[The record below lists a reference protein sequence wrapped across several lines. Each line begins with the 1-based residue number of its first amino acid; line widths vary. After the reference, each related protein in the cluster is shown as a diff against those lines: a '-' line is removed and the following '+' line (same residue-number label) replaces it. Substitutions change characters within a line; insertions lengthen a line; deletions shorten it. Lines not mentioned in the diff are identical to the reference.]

1 MDDDDKKSD
10 VHTANFWLA
19 EERKVGE
26 EQGFIMNLGCSK
38 TVSSVSL
45 KNTHNGRHRDRSTKK
60 FRILGSTTNNGPW
73 QELLVANLEDSR
85 KQKPPPLQQL
95 MFANS
100 AVVSFI
106 KFELLEFYG
115 NGGGLQY
122 FAVAATGTGSD
133 ADWEFCTSSRPC
145 GYRRGDCDKDA
156 DCASGLKCGHDNC
169 RDFWSQAKGSADC
182 CIRDLELVGGSGA
195 HEGNIF
201 WKGKPVCDDTFH
213 DNSHGQRNANV
224 VCRMLG
230 FSGGRF
236 TRKSHFGRVPD
247 DFSMDDV
254 ECVGTE
260 QSILDCPH
268 VDVDNCNGNEG
279 AGVICNL

>member
-1 MDDDDKKSD
+1 M
-10 VHTANFWLA
+10 
-19 EERKVGE
+19 G
-26 EQGFIMNLGCSK
+26 
-38 TVSSVSL
+38 
-45 KNTHNGRHRDRSTKK
+45 
-60 FRILGSTTNNGPW
+60 ILGSTTNNGPW

-85 KQKPPPLQQL
+85 QQDPPPLQQL

-133 ADWEFCTSSRPC
+133 ADWEFC
-145 GYRRGDCDKDA
+145 
-156 DCASGLKCGHDNC
+156 ASGLKCGHDNC
-169 RDFWSQAKGSADC
+169 RDFWSQAKGLADC

-224 VCRMLG
+224 VCR
-230 FSGGRF
+230 
-236 TRKSHFGRVPD
+236 
-247 DFSMDDV
+247 
-254 ECVGTE
+254 
-260 QSILDCPH
+260 
-268 VDVDNCNGNEG
+268 
-279 AGVICNL
+279 

>member
-38 TVSSVSL
+38 TVSSVVL

-85 KQKPPPLQQL
+85 QQDPPPLQQL

-100 AVVSFI
+100 AVVRFI

-115 NGGGLQY
+115 KGGGLQY
-122 FAVAATGTGSD
+122 FAI
-133 ADWEFCTSSRPC
+133 E
-145 GYRRGDCDKDA
+145 
-156 DCASGLKCGHDNC
+156 
-169 RDFWSQAKGSADC
+169 
-182 CIRDLELVGGSGA
+182 GGESTTTTIYP
-195 HEGNIF
+195 GNTTHPIYI
-201 WKGKPVCDDTFH
+201 GERV
-213 DNSHGQRNANV
+213 QQ
-224 VCRMLG
+224 
-230 FSGGRF
+230 
-236 TRKSHFGRVPD
+236 KSKKV
-247 DFSMDDV
+247 
-254 ECVGTE
+254 
-260 QSILDCPH
+260 
-268 VDVDNCNGNEG
+268 
-279 AGVICNL
+279 